1 MKRGL
6 FIRVRALLIG
16 LCSLGL
22 SFALSALPSL
32 AQAGAPDAPQ
42 DNGLPVIPHEMIF
55 DIVNFVLLVV
65 VLVYLYRKYG
75 AGFYTQR
82 SESIRRSLE
91 EGRKALEASQAQLAA
106 AEEKLA
112 RLEDEV
118 AAFKKRTEVEIAEE
132 RERTRKTSAED
143 ADKILQHTKS
153 QIQAATTVAKLELK
167 NYVAEQ
173 ALQQAGSLVRDRLNE
188 KSQRQ
193 LVNFFLT
200 DLTSKVSK
208 N

>member
-6 FIRVRALLIG
+6 FIRVRSLLFSLG
-16 LCSLGL
+16 SLGL
-22 SFALSALPSL
+22 GFVLTALPCV
-32 AQAGAPDAPQ
+32 AQTEAPNAPQ

-82 SESIRRSLE
+82 SESIRKSLE

-112 RLEDEV
+112 HLEDEI
-118 AAFKKRTEVEIAEE
+118 AALKKRTEIEIAEE
-132 RERTRKTSAED
+132 RERTRKASAED
-143 ADKILQHTKS
+143 AERVLQHTKS
-153 QIQAATTVAKLELK
+153 QIQAATTAAKLELK
-167 NYVAEQ
+167 DYVAEQ
-173 ALQQAGSLVRDRLNE
+173 ALQQAESLVRDRLNE
-188 KSQRQ
+188 KSQQQ
-193 LVNFFLT
+193 LVNAFLA